1 MGIMG
6 IMGGMGIFF
15 YPIIPIIPIIP
26 ILPINLVVNPANKKE
41 SQPRKNSTVIQK
53 YLAYFS

>member
-1 MGIMG
+1 MG